1 MERLALTAS
10 RTSGGSVEEK
20 KAWENFWDASRRRA
34 RFWTMYSH
42 SSSMEANLPAYQGE

>member
-20 KAWENFWDASRRRA
+20 KAWENFREASRRRA